1 MIVTTL
7 VMMMAMKATLI
18 EEGAVDG
25 EEPVEIWQQS
35 LSGTC
40 SAR

>member
-1 MIVTTL
+1 MTTIVMLL
-7 VMMMAMKATLI
+7 VMKATLI

-25 EEPVEIWQQS
+25 KEPVENWQES

>member
-1 MIVTTL
+1 MLVTTIVMLL
-7 VMMMAMKATLI
+7 VMKATLI
-18 EEGAVDG
+18 EEGAADG

>member
-1 MIVTTL
+1 MIV
-7 VMMMAMKATLI
+7 VMIVMLMVMKATLI
-18 EEGAVDG
+18 EEEAVDG
-25 EEPVEIWQQS
+25 EEPVEIWQES